1 MTPKQKELLVRALI
15 TDRLYPQAGEY
26 TTLKAMRRRGWTT
39 QEWSIGRE
47 TVTLEGI
54 EALEA
59 NSKPIEIFQAN
70 FRHLLLIKGQPVAE
84 VLPGQRQKMEK
95 LLADTGL

>member
-1 MTPKQKELLVRALI
+1 MLTN
-15 TDRLYPQAGEY
+15 RLYPAGAEY
-26 TTLKAMRRRGWTT
+26 SAIKAMHRRGWTT
-39 QEWSIGRE
+39 EEWSIGRE
-47 TVTLEGI
+47 TVTLDGI
-54 EALEA
+54 AALEA

-70 FRHLLLIKGQPVAE
+70 FRYLLLIKGQPVAE

>member
-1 MTPKQKELLVRALI
+1 MTPKQKELLVRALL
-15 TDRLYPQAGEY
+15 TNRLYPQGSEY
-26 TTLKAMRRRGWTT
+26 ASIKAMQRRGWTT
-39 QEWSIGRE
+39 EEWSIGRE